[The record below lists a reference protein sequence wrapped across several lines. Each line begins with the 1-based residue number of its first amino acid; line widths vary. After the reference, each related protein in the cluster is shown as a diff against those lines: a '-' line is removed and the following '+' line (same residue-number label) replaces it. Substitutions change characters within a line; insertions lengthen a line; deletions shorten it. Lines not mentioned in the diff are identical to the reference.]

1 MLVIP
6 GAHGSPLDPSGDEG
20 LGAKMGID
28 ATIHLGTD
36 EMHLKRM
43 RVPGEEAVD
52 PATIG
57 DPRPAPARR
66 GVLR

>member
-6 GAHGSPLDPSGDEG
+6 GAHGSPLDPSSDDG
-20 LGAKMGID
+20 LGTKMEID

-36 EMHLKRM
+36 EMSLKGI

-52 PATIG
+52 PAAIG
-57 DPRPAPARR
+57 NSRPATA
-66 GVLR
+66 